1 MIRSQSHAANKL
13 LSELGGL
20 CLTAVCRLTGKAEC
34 HDGTRG
40 FGEARKDGVVNVAVF
55 CLTGTMKERG
65 NCIVKSTTG
74 AVMEDTA
81 TVARRP
87 LQQDSSWLL
96 ESKSIILN
104 ASLA

>member
-40 FGEARKDGVVNVAVF
+40 FDEARKDGKN
-55 CLTGTMKERG
+55 
-65 NCIVKSTTG
+65 
-74 AVMEDTA
+74 
-81 TVARRP
+81 
-87 LQQDSSWLL
+87 
-96 ESKSIILN
+96 
-104 ASLA
+104 